1 MTEFRSVVPEPEPLV
16 SASQA
21 SRSEAF
27 GSSSEEEAAEEEASK
42 PVQASKSHS
51 SQAIGILYS
60 CYDILYFSKILNIF
74 DLFTT
79 FHIHLTSSVSLV

>member
-1 MTEFRSVVPEPEPLV
+1 MKGCVLRGVWAIWAIWAMPEFRSVVPEPESLA

-27 GSSSEEEAAEEEASK
+27 GSSSEEEAAEEEPPK

-51 SQAIGILYS
+51 SRAVGSLHFSEVIL
-60 CYDILYFSKILNIF
+60 
-74 DLFTT
+74 
-79 FHIHLTSSVSLV
+79 